1 MIFCNVFRNKYF
13 TEFLQMTT
21 SDENVSQLQKK
32 KEETKKK
39 TFLNYINRFRDFG

>member
-1 MIFCNVFRNKYF
+1 MIFCNVFRKKYF

-21 SDENVSQLQKK
+21 SDENVYQLQK